1 MTWYGVEGQRKVT
14 NHGVNGDLRELACR
28 AIFKMPPK
36 GPSDEL
42 EADFFTILKL
52 RPSARKSTSPTFTNG
67 RKRKSAPTKGWK
79 VGL

>member
-42 EADFFTILKL
+42 EADLFFQNIEAEAKL
-52 RPSARKSTSPTFTNG
+52 HSMGHF
-67 RKRKSAPTKGWK
+67 
-79 VGL
+79 VGQI

>member
-14 NHGVNGDLRELACR
+14 NHMVNGNLRELACQ

-42 EADFFTILKL
+42 EADFFQNIEAEAKL
-52 RPSARKSTSPTFTNG
+52 HSMGHF
-67 RKRKSAPTKGWK
+67 
-79 VGL
+79 VGQI